1 MFLFS
6 IILMTCC
13 VVTYIVGI
21 HLHIVCRDMK
31 DGEALDLLID
41 GKIDISQSLQNCRQN
56 QALYTALNAATLFN
70 FNVTKELN
78 VTEVCPEITSS
89 RPLLILS
96 ISFEICIKDIVVD
109 KYKHRNIKTQGIT
122 TGETSFIKL
131 MVSID
136 FVNHLKSRR
145 VEFFQCIFKKIL
157 VR

>member
-78 VTEVCPEITSS
+78 VTEVCPEIASS

-109 KYKHRNIKTQGIT
+109 KYEHRI
-122 TGETSFIKL
+122 
-131 MVSID
+131 
-136 FVNHLKSRR
+136 
-145 VEFFQCIFKKIL
+145 
-157 VR
+157 